1 MKILWLVSTLE
12 DTRFLK
18 DFYSFFEGEIDVFH
32 LNFITYFNLKKH
44 KGIHLLPKWDAACS
58 NVEVPDITKSFNV
71 LSNRLTHT
79 EAKKAYQATSQKLA
93 EYFDKHKDEAVF
105 LMIPSGRHVHHIA
118 ATNFAIKNNI
128 KRLYINYSNF
138 PGYTFFD
145 PEGTDCLSSIYRDP
159 SLLLKYK
166 PKNLDINAVF
176 AKFAKFKEEQKKIPQ
191 AASSNFKL
199 KLKKLIFVIDSYL
212 QRLTNTYGDR
222 RISLTSG
229 KNTQANIS
237 IEYDKIPASD
247 FIFFPLQVSTDQ
259 QVLVNYNKG
268 SIISAIDEA
277 LALALAE
284 NTLLVVREHPAEGN
298 PSLVRSHLIN
308 LKEQYP
314 NQIYISNMLVPQLI
328 NLCSKVVTI
337 NSTVGLESRINGKD
351 VVFLGNSFYEKATDE
366 LLAIYLD
373 SYFIEVDYHSP
384 KFTYELSDS
393 VSQRILGV

>member
-1 MKILWLVSTLE
+1 MKILWLASTLE
-12 DTRFLK
+12 DTTFLK

-32 LNFITYFNLKKH
+32 LNFITYLNLKKH
-44 KGIHLLPKWDAACS
+44 KGVHLLPKWGTACS

-79 EAKKAYQATSQKLA
+79 EAKKAYQATSHKLA
-93 EYFDKHKDEAVF
+93 EYFDKHKDETVY

-159 SLLLKYK
+159 SLLLNYRPKY
-166 PKNLDINAVF
+166 LDINAVF
-176 AKFAKFKEEQKKIPQ
+176 AKFAKLKEEQKKIPQ

-199 KLKKLIFVIDSYL
+199 KLKKLAFVVDSYL

-222 RISLTSG
+222 RIKFALD
-229 KNTQANIS
+229 KNTQANIH
-237 IEYDKIPASD
+237 IEYDKLPDSD

-268 SIISAIDEA
+268 SIIAAIDEA
-277 LALALAE
+277 LELALAE

-298 PSLVRSHLIN
+298 PSLVRRHLIS
-308 LKEQYP
+308 LKQQYP
-314 NQIYISNMLVPQLI
+314 KQIFISNMLVPQLI

-373 SYFIEVDYHSP
+373 SYLITCDYHKP
-384 KFTYELSDS
+384 YQMTNDIANNIIKRLT
-393 VSQRILGV
+393 